1 LPQEPNVAVTVT
13 CTKCA
18 HTLKAKDVLA
28 GKKVMCPKCQAIILV
43 PALAK
48 VAESSSPGATG
59 QSPTAATAARG
70 GGPKPAAAAARP
82 RAMTSEQLAAAL
94 GGQIALPRVSLA
106 RKVGTLLVLLV
117 LLVLLAAYLAIL
129 AAVAWLVFWLA
140 THDFGSSVPS
150 AAVSLAMAGAALV
163 FLCLLRPLF
172 MPHQRSVKS
181 YSLRPGQE
189 PVVAELVERIGKLL
203 NAPLPTTIQIDC
215 SPRLSLDRAGRTLTL
230 GLGLVAGLT
239 IEQLAG
245 LVAGQLA
252 QHRRGAA
259 SGPMNLTRAING
271 WLWRTVYQ
279 QDRFEQWI
287 TRVNLRPGFHLGR
300 LVLPLR
306 PLSFLAR
313 AAVWVP
319 MFIGNTVAAALVR
332 RTELDADLCAA
343 RLVGQQ
349 TQVENIDR
357 VKIVEYTWEG
367 ILAEVSFLFKEQKLP
382 DSLPHELAARMRD
395 ITPELAAALIESV
408 IKPEE
413 IPFDS
418 RPSEAERRAAVAA
431 EPAKGVLSCPLPAAA
446 LWTDFGK
453 LARDVSFE
461 YYSAAL
467 GAQHLKAALR
477 RVE

>member
-1 LPQEPNVAVTVT
+1 VAVTVT
-13 CTKCA
+13 CSKCA

-43 PALAK
+43 PALAQA
-48 VAESSSPGATG
+48 VAPQAPAKSS
-59 QSPTAATAARG
+59 
-70 GGPKPAAAAARP
+70 AAASQSSEQPPASAKTLAP
-82 RAMTSEQLAAAL
+82 MVSRAPALTREQLAAAFN
-94 GGQIALPRVSLA
+94 GQIIIPRVSLG
-106 RKVGTLLVLLV
+106 RKLGIVLVLLV
-117 LLVLLAAYLAIL
+117 LFLLVAVYLALLAGL
-129 AAVAWLVFWLA
+129 AWLVYWLA
-140 THDFGSSVPS
+140 THDFGSSIPS
-150 AAVSLAMAGAALV
+150 AAVSLAMGGAV
-163 FLCLLRPLF
+163 VVMLCLLRPVF
-172 MPHQRSVKS
+172 MPHQRSLKA
-181 YSLRPGQE
+181 YALRPGQE
-189 PVVAELVERIGKLL
+189 PLVGELVERIGKQLD
-203 NAPLPTTIQIDC
+203 AQPPATIQIDC
-215 SPRLSLDRAGRTLTL
+215 SPRVALDRSGRTLTL
-230 GLGLVAGLT
+230 GLGAVAGLS

-245 LVAGQLA
+245 LVAGLMA

-259 SGPMNLTRAING
+259 SGPMNLIRTING

-332 RTELDADLCAA
+332 QTELDADLCAA
-343 RLVGQQ
+343 RLAGKQ
-349 TQVENIDR
+349 TFVELLDR

-367 ILAEVSFLFKEQKLP
+367 ILAEISFLYKEQKLP
-382 DSLPHELAARMRD
+382 DSLPHELAARLKD
-395 ITPELAAALIESV
+395 TTPELAAALIESV

-418 RPSEAERRAAVAA
+418 RPNESERRSAVAA
-431 EPAKGVLSCPLPAAA
+431 EPAKGVLACPLPATA
-446 LWTDFGK
+446 LWSDFGK

-467 GAQHLKAALR
+467 GAQHLKSALR